1 MSRGLLAL
9 AMLGLLGGGC
19 ATVKQAMDSIKG
31 SAESPAAPA
40 QHTADGKA
48 AAYRAQAAQHERRGE
63 LRPAVEAW
71 MTAVALTPEHEP
83 SRVQLKRVRAQ
94 LDHELGLRLQ
104 RGWQAVA
111 RDANAE
117 ARQEFVAA
125 LALDPY
131 SKSAHEGLRAL
142 AAPSPAEAR
151 PAPTRPAPPPPARAS
166 VPAPER
172 NGKPEVLYGVAK
184 AHLAEG
190 RDEEAYRALAH
201 LERLNAGYAD
211 SPQLLSEV
219 RQRLVRQRYQDGL
232 KLFRE
237 ERLEDAIDKWRGVL
251 ELDPRHPHARRNIEQ
266 AEKMLRTLAAQQ
278 KSNR

>member
-9 AMLGLLGGGC
+9 AMLALLGGGC
-19 ATVKQAMDSIKG
+19 ATVKGAMDSLRG
-31 SAESPAAPA
+31 TAEPPAAAPD
-40 QHTADGKA
+40 TADGKA

-71 MTAVALTPEHEP
+71 MTAVALTPDHEP

-94 LDHELGLRLQ
+94 LDQELALRLQ

-111 RDANAE
+111 RDANTE

-131 SKSAHEGLRAL
+131 SKSAHEGLRSL
-142 AAPSPAEAR
+142 AGGSAPDPR
-151 PAPTRPAPPPPARAS
+151 PTVTRPATPPPPARATTPS
-166 VPAPER
+166 PER
-172 NGKPEVLYGVAK
+172 NGKPDVLYGVAK

-201 LERLNAGYAD
+201 LERLNPGYAD
-211 SPQLLSEV
+211 GPQLLSEV

-237 ERLEDAIDKWRGVL
+237 ERLEDAIEKWRGVL
-251 ELDPRHPHARRNIEQ
+251 ELDSRHPHARRNIEQ

-278 KSNR
+278 KSSR